1 MYTSTFGAVQRQF
14 PGCAPISK
22 RIKIMLK
29 VGRYSVMANGLK
41 ELGVI
46 NEEVW
51 GTVGDST
58 WDVIDIN

>member
-29 VGRYSVMANGLK
+29 VGRYSVMVNGLK
-41 ELGVI
+41 ELGFI
-46 NEEVW
+46 NEELRD
-51 GTVGDST
+51 TVCDST
-58 WDVIDIN
+58 WDDIDIN

>member
-1 MYTSTFGAVQRQF
+1 
-14 PGCAPISK
+14 
-22 RIKIMLK
+22 MLK

-51 GTVGDST
+51 GTVCDST
-58 WDVIDIN
+58 WDVIDINLKQ